1 MGPYFKTGL
10 KPVRLTTDTPY
21 VRAWP
26 GGTGNAKIGGNYGP
40 TMKAGD
46 EAVKQGYQQVLWL
59 FGEKKH
65 ITEVG
70 AMNVFFVIQNAQTG
84 RNELVTPP
92 LR

>member
-1 MGPYFKTGL
+1 
-10 KPVRLTTDTPY
+10 
-21 VRAWP
+21 
-26 GGTGNAKIGGNYGP
+26 
-40 TMKAGD
+40 MKAGD

-70 AMNVFFVIQNAQTG
+70 AMNVFFVIKNAETD